1 MHAFVP
7 HALDSNVLYA
17 LNARTAH
24 FLYGYCM
31 GVVSIV
37 TACNKFPDSAW
48 SISSVNSKPS
58 DK

>member
-37 TACNKFPDSAW
+37 TACNSAW